1 MTELT
6 TDFLKLGGELIPPMH
21 MATKEDSVYWQR
33 VQNLRRMVINSHDED
48 WKLMWANKLKEL
60 LLNLNKPFNIILPT
74 PKTECGY
81 YYQLKLSLDEIANCI
96 KREVNKNGIV

>member
-33 VQNLRRMVINSHDED
+33 VQNLRRMVINSHDEK
-48 WKLMWANKLKEL
+48 WKWVWAIKLIEIMRNIKI
-60 LLNLNKPFNIILPT
+60 KFNIKHIPQY
-74 PKTECGY
+74 K
-81 YYQLKLSLDEIANCI
+81 LKLSLDEIAKLCN
-96 KREVNKNGIV
+96 KRGK